1 MALLHLHGVSA
12 TLNWLRARLPMD
24 ARLTTDS
31 RQLRPGD
38 AFIAWP
44 GYATDGR
51 RYVSQALQAGAAACL
66 VEADGVDG
74 FGFDDPR
81 IAALSGLKALTGE
94 LADAWF
100 EHPSR
105 ALDVV
110 AVTGTN
116 GKTST
121 AWWTSQ
127 ALGLLG
133 RRCGVIGTLGVGE
146 APSAAAPQ
154 AAVTFTGLTTP
165 DPMTVHGTLRRLA
178 DDGFAACAMEAS
190 SIGIVEH
197 RLAGVHVAVALF
209 TNFTR
214 DHLDYHHTMEAYWQA
229 KSALF
234 DWPGLRS
241 AVVNLDDARGHE
253 LADRLAGRPLDLWTY
268 GIGTPARLQ
277 ARSLR
282 HRDGGLA
289 FEVVEQGGASVALQS
304 SLIGEYNVSN
314 LLAVIGGLR
323 ALGVPLDAAAEACA
337 RLGAV
342 PGRMQRVNTA
352 ASAREPVV
360 VVDYAH
366 TPDALDKALAA
377 LRPLAQARG
386 GRLWCVFGCGGNRD
400 ATKRPLMG
408 AVAERLADQVVVTS
422 DNPRLE
428 DPATII
434 DQIMQGVGERGR
446 VLLQADRREA
456 IREAVRQAAAADV
469 LLIAGKGHEDYQDIA
484 GVKHPF
490 SDISEAQDAL
500 VQRLSDPSAGART

>member
-1 MALLHLHGVSA
+1 MALLELHSA
-12 TLNWLRARLPMD
+12 NDALRWLRTRGAV
-24 ARLTTDS
+24 ALTTDS
-31 RQLRPGD
+31 RSVAAGS

-44 GYATDGR
+44 GYARDGR
-51 RYVSQALQAGAAACL
+51 SFVAGALAAGAPACL
-66 VEADGVDG
+66 VEADGAEA
-74 FGFDDPR
+74 FGFDDDR
-81 IAALSGLKALTGE
+81 IAALRGLKASTGE
-94 LADAWF
+94 IASGF
-100 EHPSR
+100 YGEPSG

-121 AWWTSQ
+121 SWWVAQ
-127 ALGLLG
+127 ALSSLG
-133 RRCGVIGTLGVGE
+133 RGAGVVGTLGVGV
-146 APSAAAPQ
+146 PPQ
-154 AAVTFTGLTTP
+154 VEHTGLTTP
-165 DPMTVHGTLRRLA
+165 DPVTLQRAFRGFLDQGLA
-178 DDGFAACAMEAS
+178 AAAIEAS
-190 SIGIVEH
+190 SIGIVEQ
-197 RLAGVHVAVALF
+197 RLAGTRIAAALF

-490 SDISEAQDAL
+490 LDRAHAQAALDA
-500 VQRLSDPSAGART
+500 RAAA